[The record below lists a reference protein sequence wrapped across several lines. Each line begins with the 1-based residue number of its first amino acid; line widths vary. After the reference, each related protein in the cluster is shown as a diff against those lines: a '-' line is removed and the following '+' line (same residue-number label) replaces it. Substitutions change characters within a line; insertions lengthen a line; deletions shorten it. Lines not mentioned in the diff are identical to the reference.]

1 MSIYCAHQ
9 PTNSE
14 RQTHTHTRV
23 ARLTR
28 TLISERVPEKILL
41 RQDIPGSGFELRAAS
56 ADRKLGLPLRNR
68 KCHRKYDWF
77 SGKVTRAN
85 EAVRPDHPKLI
96 DEDNTNL
103 LRMCRTLADDCADN
117 STHLADE
124 EEDVRIGE
132 GYPPGLCLK
141 RTIYEY
147 EEGEDYQAAVCHGKF
162 VRGECHLAVA
172 DLAAVRERNCVFAGY
187 FDARVDS
194 AAMLCQAKK
203 IRTMSGVT

>member
-1 MSIYCAHQ
+1 M
-9 PTNSE
+9 
-14 RQTHTHTRV
+14 
-23 ARLTR
+23 
-28 TLISERVPEKILL
+28 PEKILL

-56 ADRKLGLPLRNR
+56 SDRKLGGLPLRNR

-117 STHLADE
+117 STHLAGE
-124 EEDVRIGE
+124 QEDVRIGE

-147 EEGEDYQAAVCHGKF
+147 EEGEDYRPAVCRGKF

-172 DLAAVRERNCVFAGY
+172 DLAAVRERNCVFAGF

-194 AAMLCQAKK
+194 AAMLCQASK